1 MWFAASKGCSFWWAV
16 MVVTLTLSHLPKEVQ
31 EDENDAITMLEQIAS
46 LFSLISDMVADN

>member
-1 MWFAASKGCSFWWAV
+1 